1 MNRTLCM
8 ISGFSGAEI
17 EQIMVGALYTSAA
30 REKPLSMSY
39 LIDAIQSTN
48 SLSVVM
54 AEKIYQLR
62 AWAEGRTISAN

>member
-1 MNRTLCM
+1 M

-17 EQIMVGALYTSAA
+17 EHIVVGALYTSAA
-30 REKPLSMSY
+30 REEPLSMSY
-39 LIDAIQSTN
+39 PIDAIQSTN
-48 SLSVVM
+48 PLSVVM